1 MGKAMTKSALK
12 IVEAR
17 LSPER
22 ERLAELIAVRKSR
35 EAELAR
41 AEKASETLRDER
53 YKAMSA
59 IDDAKAKVKQATLD
73 APRIVTAR
81 LLGEPLSDVLTVAEA
96 EQAVRDAES
105 NYESLVSAKEP
116 IEQAIAIAK
125 IGVANAT
132 MDCRYAAQAVVR
144 SEIPHGLAER
154 FGNLSEEYHSLF
166 AIMAHIDGIGVL
178 GEADKGWRYR
188 GEEAWKVGDR
198 ARKSYAAALGALSDD
213 ANAPLPPL

>member
-1 MGKAMTKSALK
+1 MKTATALK
-12 IVEAR
+12 AIER

-22 ERLAELIAVRKSR
+22 ERLAELISVRRSR

-41 AEKASETLRDER
+41 AEKASEALRDER
-53 YKAMSA
+53 YKTLSA

-81 LLGEPLSDVLTVAEA
+81 LLGEPLEDTLTVADA
-96 EQAVRDAES
+96 ERGVRNAES

-116 IEQAIAIAK
+116 IKKAIANAK

-132 MDCRYAAQAVVR
+132 MDVRHAAEAVVR
-144 SEIPHGLAER
+144 SEIPCGLAER
-154 FGNLSEEYHSLF
+154 FGKLAEEYHRMF
-166 AIMAHIDGIGVL
+166 ALIAYLHGLDVL
-178 GEADKGWRYR
+178 GDADKGWRYR

-198 ARKSYAAALGALSDD
+198 ARKSYAGSLDVLMDD
-213 ANAPLPPL
+213 ATAPLPTL